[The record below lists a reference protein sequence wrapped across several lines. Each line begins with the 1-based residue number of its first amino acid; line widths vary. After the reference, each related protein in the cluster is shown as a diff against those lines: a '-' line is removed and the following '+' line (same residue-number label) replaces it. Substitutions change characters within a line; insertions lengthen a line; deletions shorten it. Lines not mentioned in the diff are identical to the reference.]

1 MWQRGYSTKEATLN
15 KHSECKKK
23 YLENKKICDWMSR
36 KKEKKSCKSP
46 SNTVASDMALIFLP
60 IHGILNFLDLMS
72 NLVATY
78 SETKL

>member
-1 MWQRGYSTKEATLN
+1 MQKNISRI
-15 KHSECKKK
+15 KKFVIGC
-23 YLENKKICDWMSR
+23 LER
-36 KKEKKSCKSP
+36 KKKKSCKSP
-46 SNTVASDMALIFLP
+46 SNIVASDMALIFLP